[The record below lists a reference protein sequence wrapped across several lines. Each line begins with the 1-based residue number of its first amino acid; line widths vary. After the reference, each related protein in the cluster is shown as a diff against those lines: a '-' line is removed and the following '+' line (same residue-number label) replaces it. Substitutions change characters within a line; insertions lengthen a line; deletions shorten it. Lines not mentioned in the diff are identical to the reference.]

1 MPNMTELMQNPF
13 QAYRVGEW
21 FFHYDP
27 DLEMFM
33 VCYGADG
40 CDGFEEFGSYEA
52 AVAFMQTSS
61 ATRND

>member
-1 MPNMTELMQNPF
+1 
-13 QAYRVGEW
+13 
-21 FFHYDP
+21 
-27 DLEMFM
+27 M

-61 ATRND
+61 ATRNY